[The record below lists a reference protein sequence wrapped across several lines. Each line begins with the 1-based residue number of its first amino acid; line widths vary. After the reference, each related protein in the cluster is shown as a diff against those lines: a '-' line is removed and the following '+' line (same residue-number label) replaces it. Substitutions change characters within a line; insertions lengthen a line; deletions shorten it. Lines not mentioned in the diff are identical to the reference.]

1 VFDKYTVFSVS
12 SSTLLRGIANLVIF
26 LGFGLVDEVGVGAAL
41 SVSTASSIKSS
52 TVVFLRFSFLLAQSS
67 TLIRRGA
74 PSEEDTAKE
83 TEGGTNGLWLFS
95 STDVNSRKVDPFGVD
110 SSSETA
116 FA

>member
-1 VFDKYTVFSVS
+1 M
-12 SSTLLRGIANLVIF
+12 IF
-26 LGFGLVDEVGVGAAL
+26 LGFALFDEVGVGAAL

-52 TVVFLRFSFLLAQSS
+52 TVVFFCCSFMRCSFLLCSRFLAQSS

-74 PSEEDTAKE
+74 LSEEDAAKE